1 MIGRKSAVGLSL
13 LCALAFCAFA
23 ASSAQAVKGTTVF
36 GCQKVESGAQFSDAH
51 CDTAK
56 EGGAGFKHKEITPGT
71 LTEVESNNEKTK
83 NATTEHTTAV
93 LEGEAFGIK
102 TKIEC
107 TKSSTTGS
115 LTNNAGPPMNA
126 SGTATVKY
134 TECKEVLQKCKVA
147 EPIEVKEAKAKTLVI
162 KEAAPE
168 EMGVEFQP
176 KEAGKPF
183 VVVTFSEC
191 ANFLVNGKHE
201 ITGSAIGTPGGTANG
216 KGATLVFTK
225 AMTEKTL
232 KFAGNPAPF
241 ESSETVKMKG
251 STEAV
256 TLTTTAT

>member
-1 MIGRKSAVGLSL
+1 MIGRRSAIGISL

-23 ASSAQAVKGTTVF
+23 ASSANAAKGTTVF

-56 EGGAGFKHKEITPGT
+56 EGGAGFKHKEIAQGS
-71 LTEVESNNEKTK
+71 LTEIESNNEKTK
-83 NATTEHTTAV
+83 NATTEHTPAV

-115 LTNNAGPPMNA
+115 LTNNLGPPMNA

-168 EMGVEFQP
+168 EMGVEFNP
-176 KEAGKPF
+176 KEGTTF

-191 ANFLVNGKHE
+191 NNFLVNGKHS
-201 ITGSAIGTPGGTANG
+201 ITGSAIGTPGNAANG
-216 KGATLVFTK
+216 KGATLWFTK

-241 ESSETVKMKG
+241 ESVETVKMKG